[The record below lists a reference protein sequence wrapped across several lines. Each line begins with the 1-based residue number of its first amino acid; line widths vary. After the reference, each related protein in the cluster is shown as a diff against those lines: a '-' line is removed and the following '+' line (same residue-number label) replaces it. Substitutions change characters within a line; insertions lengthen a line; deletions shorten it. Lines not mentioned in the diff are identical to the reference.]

1 MTAVAAAEPPH
12 PKPTV
17 VTDIRA
23 ETPKAQGLPSRKI
36 LLAGASILGAAVA
49 FAILNGM
56 SERPQRFS
64 SPQAN
69 AAPQAA
75 TPPEAL
81 QSAPSTYD
89 EAGFAAAL
97 APPED
102 PLWAAN
108 GQTPPLPSEAQSAG
122 PPPAGPPS
130 SPAMARDPAFEE
142 RQAARGSPIR
152 FAAAT
157 SPEVEEDPAV
167 HPSRLAPPLARTIL
181 QAGAVIPASLQTGI
195 NSDVPG
201 LVTALVTAPVHDSLT
216 GDHLLIPQGSRLV
229 GAYQDGVTY
238 GDRRL
243 RVVWARLILPN
254 GWSMSLSGLEASDV
268 TGVAGLPAEVDNQ
281 LGRLAVASLASGA
294 LATAAYAAEDDNHDR
309 IGPSV
314 ANAAAQEAASVGG
327 RIVDR
332 ELQVRPTLRVPAGAP
347 VRVIVNRDLVLRPYG
362 G

>member
-1 MTAVAAAEPPH
+1 VTAAAAETPH
-12 PKPTV
+12 PRPTV
-17 VTDIRA
+17 MTDIRA
-23 ETPKAQGLPSRKI
+23 ETPKARGLPSRKF
-36 LLAGASILGAAVA
+36 LLAGASVLGAAVA

-56 SERPQRFS
+56 SERPRRHE
-64 SPQAN
+64 PYQAA

-89 EAGFAAAL
+89 EAGFAAIP

-102 PLWAAN
+102 PLWAAH
-108 GQTPPLPSEAQSAG
+108 GETPPHETQ
-122 PPPAGPPS
+122 PAGSVATAPPS
-130 SPAMARDPAFEE
+130 LAAASRDPVLEE

-152 FAAAT
+152 FGPSDSLEAPA
-157 SPEVEEDPAV
+157 DPDV
-167 HPSRLAPPLARTIL
+167 HPARLAPPPARTIL
-181 QAGAVIPASLQTGI
+181 QAGAIIPASLQTGI

-201 LVTALVTAPVHDSLT
+201 LVTALVTAPVRDSLT

-238 GDRRL
+238 GDQRL
-243 RVVWARLILPN
+243 RVVWTRLILPN

-268 TGVAGLPAEVDNQ
+268 SGAAGLPAEVDNH
-281 LGRLAVASLASGA
+281 LGRLAAASLASGA
-294 LATAAYAAEDDNHDR
+294 LATAANAAEDDDSDGF
-309 IGPSV
+309 GPSV

-347 VRVIVNRDLVLRPYG
+347 VRVIVSRDLILRPYRE
-362 G
+362 

>member
-1 MTAVAAAEPPH
+1 MTAAAAGEPLA
-12 PKPTV
+12 KPTV
-17 VTDIRA
+17 ATDIRA

-56 SERPQRFS
+56 SERPRRLS
-64 SPQAN
+64 TPETN

-81 QSAPSTYD
+81 QRAPSTYD
-89 EAGFAAAL
+89 EAGFATVPV
-97 APPED
+97 PPED
-102 PLWAAN
+102 ALWAAN
-108 GQTPPLPSEAQSAG
+108 GQSPPLPSETQSAG
-122 PPPAGPPS
+122 PPAAAPPPS
-130 SPAMARDPAFEE
+130 QAIARDLALEE

-152 FAAAT
+152 FAAAN
-157 SPEVEEDPAV
+157 SSEVEADPAV
-167 HPSRLAPPLARTIL
+167 HPSRLAPPPARTIL

-243 RVVWARLILPN
+243 RVLWTRLILPN

-268 TGVAGLPAEVDNQ
+268 TGAAGLPAEVDNQ
-281 LGRLAVASLASGA
+281 VGRLAVASLASGA
-294 LATAAYAAEDDNHDR
+294 LATAANAAEDDDDDR

-347 VRVIVNRDLVLRPYG
+347 VRIIVSRDLVLRPYG
-362 G
+362 E

>member
-1 MTAVAAAEPPH
+1 MTAVTAAEPPR

-23 ETPKAQGLPSRKI
+23 ETPKAKGLPSRKI

-56 SERPQRFS
+56 SDQPRRFS
-64 SPQAN
+64 SPQTN

-89 EAGFAAAL
+89 EAGFAAAPI
-97 APPED
+97 APED

-108 GQTPPLPSEAQSAG
+108 GQTPPPTEAAPIG
-122 PPPAGPPS
+122 PTAPAPAS
-130 SPAMARDPAFEE
+130 SLAATPDPVLEE

-152 FAAAT
+152 FAAAA
-157 SPEVEEDPAV
+157 SSEREADPGV
-167 HPSRLAPPLARTIL
+167 HPSRLAPPPARTIL

-216 GDHLLIPQGSRLV
+216 GEYLLIPQGSRLV

-243 RVVWARLILPN
+243 RVVWTRLILPN

-268 TGVAGLPAEVDNQ
+268 TGAAGLPAEVDNQ

-294 LATAAYAAEDDNHDR
+294 LATAANAAEDDDDDR

-332 ELQVRPTLRVPAGAP
+332 ELQVRPTLRVPAGAT
-347 VRVIVNRDLVLRPYG
+347 VRVIVNRDLILRPYPQ
-362 G
+362 